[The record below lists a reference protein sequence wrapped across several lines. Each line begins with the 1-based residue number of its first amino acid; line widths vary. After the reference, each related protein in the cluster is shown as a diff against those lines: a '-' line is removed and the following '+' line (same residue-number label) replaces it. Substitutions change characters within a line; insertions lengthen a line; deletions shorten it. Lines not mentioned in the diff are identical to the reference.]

1 MLNSIFK
8 LLGSALSIW
17 EHENASKYLE
27 QSYKLKKQYDEEND
41 KQRPDRNV
49 LDRIE
54 RDCLRLADLVAF
66 EIARQKA

>member
-1 MLNSIFK
+1 MLKSIFT

-27 QSYKLKKQYDEEND
+27 KSMKLQKAYDEEND
-41 KQRPDRNV
+41 KERPDRNV

-54 RDCLRLADLVAF
+54 RDSLRLAELVSF